1 MRFSL
6 QVPIVVMLSCLPA
19 MAQEESAT
27 KAQEKLEIGQGVVC
41 DTLPQVERYVAL
53 RGNGAETNVALEAVN
68 DEAHVPACGVALVMF
83 STGARV
89 GGLTAQG
96 RLLSIIQIRVHA
108 FNNGPAWM
116 KIPET
121 IRYTV
126 MAEKGQIV

>member
-1 MRFSL
+1 MTTTSGTPNNQRMIGMEISL
-6 QVPIVVMLSCLPA
+6 SIIPPG
-19 MAQEESAT
+19 SAT
-27 KAQEKLEIGQGVVC
+27 ST
-41 DTLPQVERYVAL
+41 TLAL

-108 FNNGPAWM
+108 FNDGPAWM
-116 KIPET
+116 KIPKT

-126 MAEKGQIV
+126 TAEKGQIV